1 MKNFF
6 QKSKEG
12 LLILSLLMGGSFFFL
27 STDDNRYFE
36 ISKNMEIFAN
46 LYQSVN
52 SNYVDEVDANQLMVN
67 SIDAMLESL
76 DPYTVFYSEAEVQN
90 IRKAIIGTE
99 HDIGIDVLKRDEEVV
114 IRRVYQGTPAQE
126 VGLKVGDVIL
136 KVGGESVANRTAE
149 EVEEAVS
156 GQLGS
161 VVQLTVLPAGAD
173 KAVEHSLKCSKVTIP
188 NVPYYGMVD
197 EHTGYIVLSTFTEN
211 AGGNVAEAFKTLQED
226 HDVKQVIVDLR
237 DNGGGLLIEAI
248 NLCNIFI
255 DKGKEVVS
263 TRNKIEDWDR
273 SFKTPERAIDTEV
286 PLIILIN
293 DGSASASE
301 IVAGAIQ
308 DFDRGLLVGR
318 KSFGKGLVQNHRDVG
333 YNSRIKVTTAR
344 YYIPSG
350 RCIQALEYKNGKPVE
365 IADSLKRVFKTR
377 GGRTVY
383 DGGGLNP
390 DHKVNVASETGVAK
404 DLLERHF
411 IFDYATQYVAK
422 RDSIPPAIE
431 FELGPEDFK
440 NFLSYL
446 KSRKYTYTAE
456 SEKTLDALREESEA
470 GGYLASI
477 DKHLSNMQAAIL
489 EDEHHDLRRHQAEI
503 LRLLEK
509 EIAARYYYERG
520 RVEAG
525 LRRDKDVKAA
535 VDLFNNKTQFNRL
548 LSSY

>member
-1 MKNFF
+1 MKNFLR
-6 QKSKEG
+6 KSRE
-12 LLILSLLMGGSFFFL
+12 SLLVLLLVLSSSFFFL
-27 STDDNRYFE
+27 ATDDNRYFE

-46 LYQSVN
+46 LYRSVN
-52 SNYVDEVDANQLMVN
+52 AHYVDEVDANQLMVN

-99 HDIGIDVLKRDEEVV
+99 HDIGIDVLKRGDEIV
-114 IRRVYQGTPAQE
+114 IRRVFKGTPAE
-126 VGLKVGDVIL
+126 EAGLKVGDVVL
-136 KVGGESVANRTAE
+136 KVGGDEVRDRSAQ

-161 VVQLTVLPAGAD
+161 MVQLTVLPAGQS
-173 KAVEHSLKCSKVTIP
+173 KPVEHVLKCAKVTIP

-211 AGGNVAEAFKTLQED
+211 AGGNVAEAFKTLEED
-226 HDVKQVIVDLR
+226 YELKQVIIDLR

-255 DKGKEVVS
+255 DKGREVVS

-273 SFKTPERAIDTEV
+273 SFKTPERAIDTDI
-286 PLIILIN
+286 PLIVLIN

-350 RCIQALEYKNGKPVE
+350 RCIQALEYKDGKPIE
-365 IADSLKRVFKTR
+365 IADSLRRVFKTK

-383 DGGGLNP
+383 DGGGLKP
-390 DHKVNVASETGVAK
+390 DFKVKVATETGVAK
-404 DLLERHF
+404 DLVERHF
-411 IFDYATQYVAK
+411 IFDYATKYVSE

-431 FELGPEDFK
+431 FELGAADFQ
-440 NFLSYL
+440 NFLAYL
-446 KSRKYTYTAE
+446 KSRNYTYTAE
-456 SEKTLDALREESEA
+456 SENALEALRQVSEA
-470 GGYLASI
+470 DGYLASI
-477 DKHLSNMQAAIL
+477 DDEITGMQAAIL
-489 EDEHHDLRRHQAEI
+489 EDEHHDLRRHEEEI

-509 EIAARYYYERG
+509 EIASRYYYERG

-525 LRRDKDVKAA
+525 LRKDKDVRAA
-535 VDLFNNKTQFNRL
+535 IDLFNNKTRYNNL

>member
-1 MKNFF
+1 MKKFLH
-6 QKSKEG
+6 KSKEG
-12 LLILSLLMGGSFFFL
+12 LLILTLLLGSSFFFL

-46 LYQSVN
+46 LYRSVN
-52 SNYVDEVDANQLMVN
+52 NNYVDEVDANQMMVHG
-67 SIDAMLESL
+67 IDAMLESL

-99 HDIGIDVLKRDEEVV
+99 HDIGIDVLKRSDEIV

-126 VGLKVGDVIL
+126 AGLKVGDRVL
-136 KVGGESVANRTAE
+136 KVGGESVENRSAE

-161 VVQLTVLPAGAD
+161 MVQLTVLPAGASAPVVH
-173 KAVEHSLKCSKVTIP
+173 KLKCAKVTIP
-188 NVPYYGMVD
+188 NVPYYDMLD

-226 HDVKQVIVDLR
+226 NDLKQVIVDLR
-237 DNGGGLLIEAI
+237 NNGGGLLIEAI

-273 SFKTPERAIDTEV
+273 SFKTPERAINTDI
-286 PLIILIN
+286 PLIVLIN

-350 RCIQALEYKNGKPVE
+350 RCIQALEYKDGKPVQ
-365 IADSLKRVFKTR
+365 IADSLKHIFKTK

-383 DGGGLNP
+383 DGGGLKP
-390 DHKVNVASETGVAK
+390 DYKVKVATETGVAK
-404 DLLERHF
+404 DLVERHF
-411 IFDYATQYVAK
+411 IFDYATYYVANH
-422 RDSIPPAIE
+422 DSIPAAAE
-431 FELGPEDFK
+431 FELGAADFQDFLTYLESK
-440 NFLSYL
+440 N
-446 KSRKYTYTAE
+446 YTYTAE
-456 SEKTLDALREESEA
+456 SEKTLDKLRSASEE

-477 DKHLSNMQAAIL
+477 DGRLTDMRAAIL
-489 EDEHHDLRRHQAEI
+489 ADAHHDLRRHEAEI

-525 LRRDKDVKAA
+525 LRRDKDVEAA
-535 VDLFNNKTQFNRL
+535 INLFKDKTRYNRL